1 MSKFCTANIIL
12 NIEAVFNPVTS
23 WQEAE
28 NTAGSL
34 EEDEGLQLP
43 WFEILD
49 ALAMSEE
56 KSLRFNELA
65 ERVMTH
71 PSSLSRQIDKLEDK
85 QYVAREK
92 SVADDG
98 RAIVLVLTPIGHD
111 VWKSAST
118 TYYRIVRRVFT
129 SWLTETDVVALHRVF
144 SKVLEAE

>member
-1 MSKFCTANIIL
+1 MALPDADRLESWRSFLTAHAAMNKML
-12 NIEAVFNPVTS
+12 SRA
-23 WQEAE
+23 
-28 NTAGSL
+28 L